1 MSRER
6 IYVKMKKEDFFW
18 PVIIGGILAMILDE
32 FINFQFFLKNPEY
45 RWMIPVICIIT
56 IILCAASWYL
66 IRKNKK

>member
-1 MSRER
+1 
-6 IYVKMKKEDFFW
+6 MKKEDFFW

-56 IILCAASWYL
+56 IVLCVASWYL